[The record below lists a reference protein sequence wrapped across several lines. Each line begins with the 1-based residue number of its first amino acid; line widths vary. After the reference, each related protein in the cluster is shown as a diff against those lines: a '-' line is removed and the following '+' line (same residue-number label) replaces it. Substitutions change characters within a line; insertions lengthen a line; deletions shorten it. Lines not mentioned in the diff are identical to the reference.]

1 MMIKL
6 PLAILGASTLLS
18 LLAQAG
24 EQIPTGIGEISNLS
38 AIGALIWI
46 VVNVLLKMH
55 ADNLEASERQMK
67 LVVDVFRETIKE
79 RDGK

>member
-6 PLAILGASTLLS
+6 PIAILGASTLLS

-24 EQIPTGIGEISNLS
+24 NQIPTGIGAISNLS

-46 VVNVLLKMH
+46 VVKVLPKMH
-55 ADNLEASERQMK
+55 ADNLKASERQMK
-67 LVVDVFRETIKE
+67 LVVDVFRDTIKE
-79 RDGK
+79 NKGK